1 MGNVIFVS
9 TGEVKVCDVNHH
21 LKSTA
26 IGSCIVVTAWD
37 SFQKIGGMAHVM
49 LPGIAPV
56 GKKEHA
62 TRYAANAIDK
72 LLDQLSQ
79 LGTKKENL
87 EVCIVGGGNVLKRAN
102 DTICENNVRSVEEIL
117 RHKAFSIKAL
127 SVGGTLRRSAFLN
140 VSSGFVYYTEGDS
153 GERLLS
159 NTTKLST

>member
-26 IGSCIVVTAWD
+26 IGSCVVVTAWD

-49 LPGIAPV
+49 LPGVAPQS
-56 GKKEHA
+56 KEEYA
-62 TRYAANAIDK
+62 TRYAANA
-72 LLDQLSQ
+72 LDNLFGQLSQ
-79 LGTKKENL
+79 LGAKKENL
-87 EVCIVGGGNVLKRAN
+87 EVCIIGGGNVLKREN
-102 DTICENNVRSVEEIL
+102 DTICENNVRSVQEIL
-117 RHKAFSIKAL
+117 GHKGFSIKAL
-127 SVGGTLRRSAFLN
+127 SVGGTLRRSAFMN

-153 GERLLS
+153 DERLLS

>member
-1 MGNVIFVS
+1 MEDVIFVS
-9 TGEVKVCDVNHH
+9 TGDVKVCDINHH

-37 SFQKIGGMAHVM
+37 SSQKIGGMAHVM
-49 LPGIAPV
+49 LPGVAPK
-56 GKKEHA
+56 GKKEYA

-79 LGTKKENL
+79 LGTKKEKL
-87 EVCIVGGGNVLKRAN
+87 EVCLIGGANVLKREN
-102 DTICENNVRSVEEIL
+102 DTIGEDNLRSTEGIL
-117 RHKAFSIKAL
+117 ADKGFLIKSKA
-127 SVGGTLRRSAFLN
+127 VGGTLRRSAFLN

-153 GERLLS
+153 DERLLS